1 MAVKKRKKQDIDID
15 DLIEERVA
23 TILSEKWA
31 EIIDETTV
39 VTGTDDP
46 LLPILKVLCSN
57 CIYWEVSAIQ
67 EDNTRVN
74 GVCHENPILP
84 QRKAT
89 DWCSK
94 GIKA

>member
-15 DLIEERVA
+15 DLIEERVEA
-23 TILSEKWA
+23 ILSERMA
-31 EIIDETTV
+31 EIDGV
-39 VTGTDDP
+39 GVDDP